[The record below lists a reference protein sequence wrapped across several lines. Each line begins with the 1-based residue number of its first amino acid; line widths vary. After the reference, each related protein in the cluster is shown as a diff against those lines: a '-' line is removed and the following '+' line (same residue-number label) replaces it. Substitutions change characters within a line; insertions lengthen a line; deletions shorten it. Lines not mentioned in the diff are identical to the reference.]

1 MQIIYD
7 QICRFLDKAAVVGE
21 EDVSMAAE
29 KSRWEV
35 CTVTQ
40 VEELKSMVRM
50 LPVWASTI
58 ALSISFAQ
66 LSTFFIAQATL
77 MDRTLSSFTI
87 PTGSVPVFA
96 ALSPLLFF
104 PLYESLA
111 VPFLRRL
118 TRHSRGL
125 NSLQRIGAGLFVS
138 VFALAAA
145 AAVESNRRRRR
156 NSAAPPTVFWLF
168 PQFFL
173 IGTAE
178 VFAYVGQLEFFY
190 DEATEGTRSISSAVF
205 LSSIGIGSWLSTALV
220 KAVERAT
227 GGEEKGWLRG
237 DLNDGRL
244 DYFYWLLA
252 AINALNF
259 VVYVPVAWRYKGR
272 VGEPRRSA
280 SVRDVVIGEEDVA
293 AGANGWDV
301 DGRRV
306 VHGNMDV

>member
-1 MQIIYD
+1 M
-7 QICRFLDKAAVVGE
+7 VGE
-21 EDVSMAAE
+21 EEESRAAAAE
-29 KSRWEV
+29 KSRWEL

-40 VEELKSMVRM
+40 VEELKSMVRI

-66 LSTFFIAQATL
+66 LSTFFITQSML
-77 MDRTLSSFTI
+77 MDRTLFSSSFTI

-96 ALSPLLFF
+96 ALNPLLLV

-111 VPFLRRL
+111 VPLLRRL
-118 TRHSRGL
+118 TRHPRGIS
-125 NSLQRIGAGLFVS
+125 SLQRIGAGLFIS
-138 VFALAAA
+138 IFALAAA
-145 AAVESNRRRRR
+145 AAVESIRRSRH
-156 NSAAPPTVFWLF
+156 SAPPPTVFWLF

-178 VFAYVGQLEFFY
+178 VLAYVGQLEFFY

-227 GGEEKGWLRG
+227 GGEEKGWLRS
-237 DLNDGRL
+237 DLNNSRL

-259 VVYVPVAWRYKGR
+259 VVYVPVSGRYKGR
-272 VGEPRRSA
+272 VGAPRRSA
-280 SVRDVVIGEEDVA
+280 SVRDVVVVGEEDVA
-293 AGANGWDV
+293 AGSGGDV
-301 DGRRV
+301 DGRRGH